1 MSPSHMNVS
10 EPNKHKVDD
19 YEMGLRR
26 RIMDLEACLMYVRNF
41 LPAPLKQ
48 HTEEVLW
55 PSNKNPDL

>member
-1 MSPSHMNVS
+1 MNVS